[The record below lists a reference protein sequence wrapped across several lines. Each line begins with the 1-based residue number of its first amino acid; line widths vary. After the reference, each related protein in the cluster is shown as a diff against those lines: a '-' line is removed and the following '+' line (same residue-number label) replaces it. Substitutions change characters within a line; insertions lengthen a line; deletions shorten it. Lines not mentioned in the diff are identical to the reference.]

1 MRSGSRVTWGIARS
15 WTRERRYVAAVS
27 RPGIGVVLAATG
39 RLAPLGAP
47 LEFVARALPWP
58 AEVVLRD
65 SGSTPEGARAA
76 TRSLVEAGV
85 RVVVTL
91 GGTTTLPAVVDE
103 CAALEV
109 PCVSTTLPWQVFA
122 AARSGPGR
130 SRPGWAFH
138 FCWGLDDIASVFA
151 DLWEHLGPARTVGCV
166 WNDGPQGV
174 ALRRWFR
181 PVAVA
186 RGHELVDLPYRESSG
201 AMPAIGDVEVVTS
214 AATAADLAAAVRARR
229 PRLVTCSRWLTY
241 PFGVARHGLDGV
253 ATIVSWTP
261 EHEHVGGNGRTP
273 RELARAYEEAT
284 GSPWLQPLGLAHA
297 LFEVAAHAV
306 DAADSTTSVAEVL
319 STTRLTTVAGVL
331 DWTRGPATGVATIP
345 LAGGQ
350 WRGGPRP
357 ALAVVDNRRSP
368 LVPLSGGLEVG
379 RSVSRPG

>member
-1 MRSGSRVTWGIARS
+1 V
-15 WTRERRYVAAVS
+15 
-27 RPGIGVVLAATG
+27 IGVVLATTG

-58 AEVVLRD
+58 ADVLLRD

-76 TRSLVEAGV
+76 TRSLAEAGV

-91 GGTTTLPAVVDE
+91 GGTTTLPAVVDA
-103 CAALEV
+103 CAEHEV

-122 AARSGPGR
+122 AARSSPGR
-130 SRPGWAFH
+130 AFH

-166 WNDGPQGV
+166 WNDGPQGS

-186 RGHELVDLPYRESSG
+186 RGHDLVDLPYRESSG
-201 AMPAIGDVEVVTS
+201 VVPEFGDVEFGDVEVVTS
-214 AATAADLAAAVRARR
+214 AATAADLAAVVRARR

-241 PFGVARHGLDGV
+241 PFGVARHGLDRV

-273 RELARAYEEAT
+273 RDLARAYEEAT

-297 LFEVAAHAV
+297 LFEVAVHAV
-306 DAADSTTSVAEVL
+306 EAADSTTSVAGVL
-319 STTRLTTVAGVL
+319 STTRLATMAGVL
-331 DWTRGPATGVATIP
+331 DWTRGPAPGVTTIP

-357 ALAVVDNRRSP
+357 SLAVVDNRRSP
-368 LVPLSGGLEVG
+368 LVPLSGDLETG
-379 RSVSRPG
+379 

>member
-1 MRSGSRVTWGIARS
+1 MP
-15 WTRERRYVAAVS
+15 
-27 RPGIGVVLAATG
+27 RPGIGVVLATTG

-58 AEVVLRD
+58 ADVVLRD

-91 GGTTTLPAVVDE
+91 GGTTTLPAVVDA
-103 CAALEV
+103 CAEHEV

-122 AARSGPGR
+122 AARSRSGRPDPGR
-130 SRPGWAFH
+130 PDSGQSSSGRSGPGWAFH

-151 DLWEHLGPARTVGCV
+151 DLWEHVGPARTVGCV
-166 WNDGPQGV
+166 WNDGPQGS

-186 RGHELVDLPYRESSG
+186 RGHRLVDLPYRESSG
-201 AMPAIGDVEVVTS
+201 VVPDVGDVEVVTS
-214 AATAADLAAAVRARR
+214 AATAADLAAVVRARQ

-241 PFGVARHGLDGV
+241 PFGVARHGLDRV

-273 RELARAYEEAT
+273 RDLARAYEEAT

-306 DAADSTTSVAEVL
+306 EAAGTTASVAEVL
-319 STTRLTTVAGVL
+319 STTRLATMAGVL
-331 DWTRGPATGVATIP
+331 DWTRGPAPGVTTIP

-357 ALAVVDNRRSP
+357 SLAVVDNRRSP
-368 LVPLSGGLEVG
+368 LVPLSGELEI
-379 RSVSRPG
+379 R